1 MLETLKEIIT
11 MYADIDPDEITEES
25 SLRNDLGLNSLVLMN
40 MIVEVE
46 DHYDIEI
53 PETDIMNFDTIG
65 DVIVYLESIID

>member
-11 MYADIDPDEITEES
+11 MYADIDPDEINENS
-25 SLRNDLGLNSLVLMN
+25 SLRSDLGLNSLVLRN

-53 PETDIMNFDTIG
+53 PEEDIMNFDTIG
-65 DVIVYLESIID
+65 DVIEYLENAI

>member
-11 MYADIDPDEITEES
+11 MYADIDPDEINENS

-53 PETDIMNFDTIG
+53 PEEDIMNFDTIG
-65 DVIVYLESIID
+65 DVIEYLENAI

>member
-11 MYADIDPDEITEES
+11 MYADIDPDEINENS
-25 SLRNDLGLNSLVLMN
+25 SLRSDLGLNSLVLMN

-53 PETDIMNFDTIG
+53 PEENIMNFDTIG
-65 DVIVYLESIID
+65 DVIEYLENAI

>member
-11 MYADIDPDEITEES
+11 MYADIDPDEINEDS
-25 SLRNDLGLNSLVLMN
+25 SLRSDLGLNSLVLMN

-53 PETDIMNFDTIG
+53 PEEEIMNFDTIG
-65 DVIVYLESIID
+65 DVIEYLENAI

>member
-11 MYADIDPDEITEES
+11 MYADIDPDEINENS
-25 SLRNDLGLNSLVLMN
+25 SLRSDLGLNSLVLMN

-53 PETDIMNFDTIG
+53 PEEDIMNFDTIG
-65 DVIVYLESIID
+65 DVIEYLENVI

>member
-11 MYADIDPDEITEES
+11 MYADIDPDEINENS
-25 SLRNDLGLNSLVLMN
+25 SLRSDLGLNSLVLMN

-53 PETDIMNFDTIG
+53 PEEDIMNFDTIG
-65 DVIVYLESIID
+65 DVIEYLENAI

>member
-1 MLETLKEIIT
+1 MLDTIKEIIT

-40 MIVEVE
+40 MIVDLE

-53 PETDIMNFDTIG
+53 PETDVMDFDTIK
-65 DVIVYLESIID
+65 DVMGYLESVID

>member
-11 MYADIDPDEITEES
+11 MYADIDPDKINENS
-25 SLRNDLGLNSLVLMN
+25 SLRSDLGLNSLVLMN

-53 PETDIMNFDTIG
+53 PEEDIMNFDTIG
-65 DVIVYLESIID
+65 DVIEYLENAI

>member
-11 MYADIDPDEITEES
+11 MYADIDPDEINENS
-25 SLRNDLGLNSLVLMN
+25 SLRSDLGLNSLVLMN

-53 PETDIMNFDTIG
+53 PEEDILNFDTIG
-65 DVIVYLESIID
+65 DVIEYLENAI